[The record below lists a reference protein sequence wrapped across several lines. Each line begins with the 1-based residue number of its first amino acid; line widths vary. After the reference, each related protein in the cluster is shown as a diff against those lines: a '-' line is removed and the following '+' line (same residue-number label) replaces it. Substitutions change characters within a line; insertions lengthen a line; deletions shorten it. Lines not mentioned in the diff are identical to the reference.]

1 MSTTPTPTA
10 LHELDLDITGMTCA
24 SCVARVEKKL
34 NKLDGVDA
42 VVNLATER
50 AHVTMTDPVP
60 VEDLIAAVD
69 KAGYGAALH
78 EAPGGHGTDQDGG
91 TVEHDTS
98 APVEGRIADLRRRLI
113 VALVLGIPVM
123 ALSMINALQVPGWQW
138 LVAALTLPIAVW
150 CAWPFHRSA
159 AKAARH
165 GSSTMDTLVSMGV
178 IAATGWSL
186 WALLLGGA
194 GSIGYT
200 MDMSLWPAA
209 DSGAGHTGAHAAPHL
224 YFETTAMI
232 VSFLLLGRFLEA
244 RSRHRAGDA
253 LRGLMELG
261 AKDVALLTPQRPVA
275 GGEDHAEQ
283 GDTRYAEERVPVE
296 RLTVGSL
303 FRVRPGEKIATDGV
317 VVEGTAAID
326 TSVVTGESL
335 PVDAAPGDAVTGA
348 TVATDGTIV
357 VRATRVGT
365 ETTLAQI
372 AKLVADA
379 QTGKAPVQ
387 RLADRI
393 SAVFVPVVIGIAVL
407 TLIGWLVAGHGA
419 QAAFTAA
426 VSVLVIACPCALGL
440 ATPTALLVG
449 TGRAAKLGIIIK
461 GPEILESTRRIDT
474 VVLDKTGT
482 VTEGRM
488 TLTDVALLDG
498 DAASTDPRDGAGRDA
513 GLDALVLAAAVE
525 AGSEHPVAR
534 AIVAAAT
541 ERMPEGTH
549 LPRSRDFANHAGRG
563 VSATLT
569 LPDGATEA
577 RARVGRPSWLAEEGV
592 DTAALDAAAAHV
604 TRAEERGDTAV
615 ALAVDG
621 RAVAV
626 LAVRDALRASSAQA
640 IRELRE
646 LDVTPHLLTG
656 DNERAARRVAAEI
669 GIPEQDVTA
678 GVLPADKA
686 TTVRALQD
694 AGHVVAMVGDGV
706 NDAAAL
712 AQADLGLA
720 MGTGTD
726 VAIDAGDLTL
736 VRSDLAAVPVA
747 IRVSRATLRI
757 IKQNLTWAFG
767 YNVVAIPLAIA
778 GLVNPGLAAAFMA
791 ASSVIVVTNSLRLRS
806 AG

>member
-123 ALSMINALQVPGWQW
+123 ALSMINALQFPGWQW

-419 QAAFTAA
+419 QPAFTAA

-498 DAASTDPRDGAGRDA
+498 DAASTDPRDGAGRTR
-513 GLDALVLAAAVE
+513 
-525 AGSEHPVAR
+525 GSTPSCS
-534 AIVAAAT
+534 
-541 ERMPEGTH
+541 
-549 LPRSRDFANHAGRG
+549 LPRWRPARSTRWRARSSLPPPSACPRAPTCRGPGTSPTTPGAASAPPSPCRTVPPRRARWWAGRAG
-563 VSATLT
+563 W
-569 LPDGATEA
+569 P
-577 RARVGRPSWLAEEGV
+577 R
-592 DTAALDAAAAHV
+592 
-604 TRAEERGDTAV
+604 
-615 ALAVDG
+615 
-621 RAVAV
+621 
-626 LAVRDALRASSAQA
+626 RAS
-640 IRELRE
+640 
-646 LDVTPHLLTG
+646 TPPRSTPPP
-656 DNERAARRVAAEI
+656 R
-669 GIPEQDVTA
+669 TS
-678 GVLPADKA
+678 PA
-686 TTVRALQD
+686 
-694 AGHVVAMVGDGV
+694 
-706 NDAAAL
+706 
-712 AQADLGLA
+712 
-720 MGTGTD
+720 
-726 VAIDAGDLTL
+726 
-736 VRSDLAAVPVA
+736 P
-747 IRVSRATLRI
+747 
-757 IKQNLTWAFG
+757 
-767 YNVVAIPLAIA
+767 
-778 GLVNPGLAAAFMA
+778 
-791 ASSVIVVTNSLRLRS
+791 RS
-806 AG
+806 AGTPPWLSPSTVAPSRCWPCATRCVPPRPRRSGSCASSTSPRTCSPATTNVPPVGWPRRSASPSRTSPPACCPPTRPPRSGPCRTPGTSWRWWATA

>member
-1 MSTTPTPTA
+1 M
-10 LHELDLDITGMTCA
+10 
-24 SCVARVEKKL
+24 
-34 NKLDGVDA
+34 
-42 VVNLATER
+42 
-50 AHVTMTDPVP
+50 
-60 VEDLIAAVD
+60 
-69 KAGYGAALH
+69 
-78 EAPGGHGTDQDGG
+78 
-91 TVEHDTS
+91 
-98 APVEGRIADLRRRLI
+98 
-113 VALVLGIPVM
+113 
-123 ALSMINALQVPGWQW
+123 
-138 LVAALTLPIAVW
+138 
-150 CAWPFHRSA
+150 
-159 AKAARH
+159 
-165 GSSTMDTLVSMGV
+165 
-178 IAATGWSL
+178 
-186 WALLLGGA
+186 
-194 GSIGYT
+194 
-200 MDMSLWPAA
+200 
-209 DSGAGHTGAHAAPHL
+209 
-224 YFETTAMI
+224 
-232 VSFLLLGRFLEA
+232 
-244 RSRHRAGDA
+244 
-253 LRGLMELG
+253 
-261 AKDVALLTPQRPVA
+261 
-275 GGEDHAEQ
+275 
-283 GDTRYAEERVPVE
+283 
-296 RLTVGSL
+296 
-303 FRVRPGEKIATDGV
+303 
-317 VVEGTAAID
+317 
-326 TSVVTGESL
+326 
-335 PVDAAPGDAVTGA
+335 
-348 TVATDGTIV
+348 
-357 VRATRVGT
+357 
-365 ETTLAQI
+365 
-372 AKLVADA
+372 
-379 QTGKAPVQ
+379 
-387 RLADRI
+387 
-393 SAVFVPVVIGIAVL
+393 
-407 TLIGWLVAGHGA
+407 
-419 QAAFTAA
+419 
-426 VSVLVIACPCALGL
+426 
-440 ATPTALLVG
+440 
-449 TGRAAKLGIIIK
+449 
-461 GPEILESTRRIDT
+461 
-474 VVLDKTGT
+474 VLDKTGT

-577 RARVGRPSWLAEEGV
+577 RALVGRPSWLAEEGV

-615 ALAVDG
+615 ALAIDG